1 MRDDLLRMR
10 REAEN
15 VGVGKE
21 NCALLRDMTIFRRAL
36 RTASKIKG
44 LRKLRCGIREGIEVD
59 DTKAN
64 KPASLEKISKGRELL
79 T

>member
-21 NCALLRDMTIFRRAL
+21 SCALLSDMTIFRRAL

-44 LRKLRCGIREGIEVD
+44 LRKLRCGIREGIDVD

-64 KPASLEKISKGRELL
+64 KPASLEKFSQGRELL